1 MTKPDRPRFSGFNLI
16 DPGFMA
22 DPYETV
28 VRVHKEAPVFYDDTL
43 DAWVITKY
51 DDIAA
56 ALATPQIYS
65 ARAVGRIPA
74 PADILPRV
82 PDFAVDEII
91 FALDPPEHTLARMT
105 MQLGFSK
112 RIVDGLAEPIN
123 LVVDQ
128 VIDRIID
135 RGECNLITDFCYPV
149 SMGVIT
155 HMLDLPED
163 RRKDYRR
170 WSEALFA
177 LLVPKT
183 YVEGTETF
191 KTSLPES
198 FVRERWND
206 LAEANTFLRNIVE
219 ERALNPKEDIISV
232 MLQARDAAGGMIDP
246 GAVFRHVLSLITA
259 GHDTTANSLANI
271 VLLLSRN
278 PDQLATLKND
288 SSLFANAAE
297 EGLRRRGP
305 TATLFRITTADVEVR
320 GHSIPQGSLICLLL
334 PGANLDPDFFPDP
347 AKFDIKRS
355 NVNRHLAFGRG
366 RHACIGQPLARIE
379 IPIALQKLYAR
390 MPDLHV
396 DPSVPVV
403 YEPTFGGATISQII
417 TRWTPPKPS

>member
-1 MTKPDRPRFSGFNLI
+1 MTESQRPRFSGFNLI

-28 VRVHKEAPVFYDDTL
+28 VRAHKEAPVFYDDAL

-56 ALATPQIYS
+56 VFGAPQIYS
-65 ARAVGRIPA
+65 SRSVGRIPA

-91 FALDPPEHTLARMT
+91 FTLDPPEHTLARMT

-112 RIVDGLAEPIN
+112 RIVEGLADPIN
-123 LVVDQ
+123 MVADQ
-128 VIDRIID
+128 MIDRIID
-135 RGECNLITDFCYPV
+135 RGECNLITDFCYPF

-155 HMLDLPED
+155 HMLDLPDEH
-163 RRKDYRR
+163 KLEYRR

-183 YVEGTETF
+183 YVDGTETF
-191 KTSLPES
+191 KSNLPES
-198 FVRERWND
+198 FVRDRWND
-206 LAEANTFLRNIVE
+206 LAEANAFLRDIVT
-219 ERALNPKEDIISV
+219 ERAKNPKEDMISV
-232 MLQARDAAGGMIDP
+232 MLQARDAAGGTIDP
-246 GAVFRHVLSLITA
+246 GAVVRHALSLITA

-278 PDQLATLKND
+278 PDQLAALKSD
-288 SSLFANAAE
+288 PSLVTNAVE

-305 TATLFRITTADVEVR
+305 VATLFRITTAEVEIR
-320 GHSIPQGSLICLLL
+320 GHSIPRGSLICVLV
-334 PGANLDPDFFPDP
+334 PGGNLDPDFFPDP

-355 NVNRHLAFGRG
+355 NANRHFAFGRG
-366 RHACIGQPLARIE
+366 RHACAGQPLARVE
-379 IPIALQKLYAR
+379 LPIALQKLLTR

-396 DPSVPVV
+396 DPNRPVI
-403 YEPTFGGATISQII
+403 YEPNFGGATISQIM
-417 TRWTPPKPS
+417 TRWTPPKVS